1 MCSVNNDPCKNGGT
15 CSAGTDVNGDP
26 KAICD
31 CTSVAD
37 FQGETCEDIT
47 GRKHPS

>member
-1 MCSVNNDPCKNGGT
+1 MCTAGKNKFGHPKVN
-15 CSAGTDVNGDP
+15 
-26 KAICD
+26 CD

-37 FQGETCEDIT
+37 FEGETCEDIT